1 MKKGLLTLLAILTIS
16 TMTWA
21 QSPDKTPPV
30 KKISVTGSAEVEITP
45 DIIYFD
51 IALHEYKTKNSKTD
65 ISTLEKQ
72 LQKAVLAAGVPASD
86 FTIANIYGFN
96 GDQWWK
102 KKKDPDFL
110 ARKTYRLKLEKL
122 DKINGILNAV
132 DDEGIESVS
141 ISSYDYS
148 KMESLR
154 KDVKEKA
161 IQAAKTK
168 AAYLLAAIDEQ
179 LGGALE
185 IQELSTDN
193 YSDARPVMY
202 NTMVRSAGAPASA
215 PMPDIDFKTIK
226 VRAEVNATFFIK

>member
-1 MKKGLLTLLAILTIS
+1 MKKGLLALLAILTINTI
-16 TMTWA
+16 TMA
-21 QSPDKTPPV
+21 QSNDKTPPV
-30 KKISVTGSAEVEITP
+30 KKISVTGSAESEITP

-72 LQKAVLAAGVPASD
+72 LQKAVLAAGVPAAD
-86 FTIANIYGFN
+86 FTIANVYGYN

-110 ARKTYRLKLEKL
+110 ARKTYRLKLSKL
-122 DKINGILNAV
+122 DKINEILAAV

-141 ISSYDYS
+141 ISSYEYS

-154 KDVKEKA
+154 KEVKEKA

-168 AAYLLAAIDEQ
+168 ATYLAAAIDEQ
-179 LGGALE
+179 IGGALE
-185 IQELSTDN
+185 IQELNTDN
-193 YSDARPVMY
+193 YSDVRPVMY
-202 NTMVRSAGAPASA
+202 NTMVRSAAAPAA
-215 PMPDIDFKTIK
+215 DMPSIDFKTIK